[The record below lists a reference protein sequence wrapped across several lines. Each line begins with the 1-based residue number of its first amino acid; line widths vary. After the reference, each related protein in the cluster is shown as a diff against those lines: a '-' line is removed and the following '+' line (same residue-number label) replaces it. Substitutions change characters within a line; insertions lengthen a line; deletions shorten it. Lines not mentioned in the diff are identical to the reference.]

1 MSFDFTSLGIANDAE
16 EQAEEQEEQAE
27 NEQEEPREEQPAPTP
42 QQEPKKPKVDRTK
55 PLEERIKEE
64 AERLSFAAGV
74 MGDYQRAA
82 SSTFCHHL
90 LDVLA
95 DPREEQRASKIR
107 AKFDENEW
115 TFDELF
121 GALGQRFKKELG
133 NNYGVIGGDV
143 VMGWATEIITESKPK
158 DHKPTTPPVA
168 PNPPTAKPKPTAKA
182 EKPEPKAKEEPKKD
196 HEQLKLNFS
205 ALFD

>member
-42 QQEPKKPKVDRTK
+42 QQEPKKPKVDHSVPPRK
-55 PLEERIKEE
+55 RIEEERSKLKFE
-64 AERLSFAAGV
+64 ATILGSMNRQAAKIVGDLILWEFDHFPEREQEW
-74 MGDYQRAA
+74 DY
-82 SSTFCHHL
+82 
-90 LDVLA
+90 
-95 DPREEQRASKIR
+95 
-107 AKFDENEW
+107 NEW
-115 TFDELF
+115 TLVDFLQKFSDEARKQVNGNGNQALF
-121 GALGQRFKKELG
+121 AGRTEDESDPTMEL
-133 NNYGVIGGDV
+133 VRS
-143 VMGWATEIITESKPK
+143 IIHTKNEPPK
-158 DHKPTTPPVA
+158 PPVT
-168 PNPPTAKPKPTAKA
+168 PKKPEAKPKPTPKA